1 MTAASRASGAGVMG
15 GWCAIGV
22 KRSMWRAG
30 ILMIGVFLV
39 PGAIQSAWAQEAGG
53 AGEVDA
59 VSYRE
64 VPDRLALSVTLFDDS
79 TLDLRIRDEMVAAL
93 ERAKHSVGAES
104 PFELEL
110 TSQMHAGSAGGTDP
124 NLGSVSSDNDDTR
137 IEMNIWSSSQ
147 DSILGGR
154 HTGAGGRAV
163 GHFEISAALRERSLG
178 EVVWQGRA
186 IVAAERDQVEP
197 YVAPMVESLV
207 ESLGHTVRNGSFPV
221 R

>member
-1 MTAASRASGAGVMG
+1 
-15 GWCAIGV
+15 
-22 KRSMWRAG
+22 MWRAG
-30 ILMIGVFLV
+30 VLMIGVFLI
-39 PGAIQSAWAQEAGG
+39 PGAIQSAWAQA
-53 AGEVDA
+53 ADQMGEVNA

-64 VPDRLALSVTLFDDS
+64 LPDRLTLSITLFDDS
-79 TLDLRIRDEMVAAL
+79 ALDLKIRDEMAAAL
-93 ERAKHSVGAES
+93 ERAKYGLSEGS

-110 TSQMHAGSAGGTDP
+110 TSEIYAGGVNAADP
-124 NLGSVSSDNDDTR
+124 NLGRLSSDNDDTR

-154 HTGAGGRAV
+154 HTGSEGRTAS
-163 GHFEISAALRERSLG
+163 HFEIRAALRERSLG

-186 IVAAERDQVEP
+186 VVAAERDRAEP

-207 ESLGHTVRNGSFPV
+207 ESLGRTVRGGTFSV

>member
-1 MTAASRASGAGVMG
+1 
-15 GWCAIGV
+15 
-22 KRSMWRAG
+22 
-30 ILMIGVFLV
+30 MIGLFFV
-39 PGAIQSAWAQEAGG
+39 PAAIQSAWAQGAGG
-53 AGEVDA
+53 SGQVDA

-64 VPDRLALSVTLFDDS
+64 VPDPLATSVTLFDDS
-79 TLDLRIRDEMVAAL
+79 SLDLRIRDEMVAAL
-93 ERAKHSVGAES
+93 ERAKHSVGAGS

-110 TSQMHAGSAGGTDP
+110 TSEMHAGGVNVADP

-154 HTGAGGRAV
+154 HSGTGGRAV
-163 GHFEISAALRERSLG
+163 GHFEIRAALRERSLG

-207 ESLGHTVRNGSFPV
+207 ESLGRTVRHGTFPV